1 MMPPR
6 LLTPLVISAL
16 TLPIAISVLAAVG
29 RLLTAMGDAAGG
41 AVLDRVTLAAGIVWV
56 VLLVCLVLVLGIA
69 ALGRNQP
76 PPEE

>member
-1 MMPPR
+1 MPPR
-6 LLTPLVISAL
+6 LLSPLVISAL

-29 RLLTAMGDAAGG
+29 RLLAAMGDAAGG

-69 ALGRNQP
+69 ALGRNQQ